1 MSDLLVW
8 QHPKPGC
15 WTSTVDHRGHRF
27 VITRHRD
34 GRYELTDR
42 KRSDTKPEVALLRAL
57 HARGLRFRKDLAVR
71 LDNGQLVRPDIA
83 FTRCKLAV
91 FVDGCFWHSCP
102 QHGQIPAT
110 NQRFWS
116 EKLSNTVNRDR
127 LQEHLLNEAGW
138 VVIRIWEHQ
147 QVAAAA
153 AEVAAAVQECRA
165 RRLPQGAEVL
175 KQVGSSP

>member
-1 MSDLLVW
+1 M
-8 QHPKPGC
+8 
-15 WTSTVDHRGHRF
+15 
-27 VITRHRD
+27 
-34 GRYELTDR
+34 
-42 KRSDTKPEVALLRAL
+42 
-57 HARGLRFRKDLAVR
+57 R